1 MSLMQSK
8 GFFQQTF
15 ISVALAGLLYYL
27 NIMAIPVIVLVCIML
42 IDYITGMI
50 SAWVNAEL
58 SSKKGIIG
66 IVKKICY
73 LFAIAAAM
81 GIDWL
86 IYSGMTQIGIQLD
99 YTIFFGVLVTI
110 WLIEV
115 IDRQREIFKY
125 SKDLHQRKRRL
136 CMQYKITSRIHHT
149 LVCIRR
155 FSDNERLRIYW
166 QIHKSR

>member
-1 MSLMQSK
+1 MQNK
-8 GFFQQTF
+8 GFFQQTI
-15 ISVALAGLLYYL
+15 ISAAFAGLIYYL
-27 NIMAIPVIVLVCIML
+27 NMMAIPVIVLVCIML

-81 GIDWL
+81 GVDWL
-86 IYSGMTQIGIQLD
+86 IYSGMTQIGIQID

-110 WLIEV
+110 WLIINEIISILENLAKIGVPLPKFLMTV
-115 IDRQREIFKY
+115 IQRLKNTTE
-125 SKDLHQRKRRL
+125 SKVK
-136 CMQYKITSRIHHT
+136 
-149 LVCIRR
+149 
-155 FSDNERLRIYW
+155 
-166 QIHKSR
+166 

>member
-86 IYSGMTQIGIQLD
+86 IYSGMAQIGIQLD

-110 WLIEV
+110 WLIINEIISILENLAKIGVPLPKFLMTV
-115 IDRQREIFKY
+115 IQRLKNTTE
-125 SKDLHQRKRRL
+125 SKVK
-136 CMQYKITSRIHHT
+136 
-149 LVCIRR
+149 
-155 FSDNERLRIYW
+155 
-166 QIHKSR
+166 

>member
-1 MSLMQSK
+1 MQSK
-8 GFFQQTF
+8 EFFQQTF

-110 WLIEV
+110 WLIINEIISILENLAKIGVPLPKFLVNV
-115 IDRQREIFKY
+115 IKRLKNTTE
-125 SKDLHQRKRRL
+125 SK
-136 CMQYKITSRIHHT
+136 
-149 LVCIRR
+149 
-155 FSDNERLRIYW
+155 FESDGEKNDG
-166 QIHKSR
+166 

>member
-1 MSLMQSK
+1 MQSK
-8 GFFQQTF
+8 EFFQQTF

-27 NIMAIPVIVLVCIML
+27 NIIAIPVIILVCIMI

-110 WLIEV
+110 WLI
-115 IDRQREIFKY
+115 INEIISILENLAKIGVPLPKF
-125 SKDLHQRKRRL
+125 LMAAIKRL
-136 CMQYKITSRIHHT
+136 KNTT
-149 LVCIRR
+149 ENR
-155 FSDNERLRIYW
+155 FESDGEKNDG
-166 QIHKSR
+166 

>member
-58 SSKKGIIG
+58 SSKKGLFG

-73 LFAIAAAM
+73 LFAIASAM

-110 WLIEV
+110 WLIINEIISILENLAKIGVPLPKFLVNV
-115 IDRQREIFKY
+115 IKRLKTTAE
-125 SKDLHQRKRRL
+125 SKFESEGE
-136 CMQYKITSRIHHT
+136 T
-149 LVCIRR
+149 
-155 FSDNERLRIYW
+155 E
-166 QIHKSR
+166 

>member
-8 GFFQQTF
+8 EFFQQTF

-110 WLIEV
+110 WLIINEIISILENLAKIGVPLPKFLMTV
-115 IDRQREIFKY
+115 IQRLKNTTE
-125 SKDLHQRKRRL
+125 SKVK
-136 CMQYKITSRIHHT
+136 
-149 LVCIRR
+149 
-155 FSDNERLRIYW
+155 
-166 QIHKSR
+166 

>member
-110 WLIEV
+110 WLIINEIISILENLAKIGVPLPKFLVNV
-115 IDRQREIFKY
+115 IKRLKTTAE
-125 SKDLHQRKRRL
+125 SKFESEGE
-136 CMQYKITSRIHHT
+136 T
-149 LVCIRR
+149 
-155 FSDNERLRIYW
+155 E
-166 QIHKSR
+166 

>member
-1 MSLMQSK
+1 MQSK
-8 GFFQQTF
+8 EFFQQTF
-15 ISVALAGLLYYL
+15 ISAAFAGLMYYL
-27 NIMAIPVIVLVCIML
+27 NMMAIPVIVLVCIMI
-42 IDYITGMI
+42 IDYVTGMI

-110 WLIEV
+110 WLIINEIISILENLAKIGVPLPKFLMTV
-115 IDRQREIFKY
+115 IQRLKNTTE
-125 SKDLHQRKRRL
+125 SKVK
-136 CMQYKITSRIHHT
+136 
-149 LVCIRR
+149 
-155 FSDNERLRIYW
+155 
-166 QIHKSR
+166 

>member
-15 ISVALAGLLYYL
+15 ISVALAGLLYYF

-42 IDYITGMI
+42 IDYVTGLI

-110 WLIEV
+110 WLIINEIISILENLAKIGVPLPKFLVNV
-115 IDRQREIFKY
+115 IKRLKTTAE
-125 SKDLHQRKRRL
+125 SKFESEGE
-136 CMQYKITSRIHHT
+136 T
-149 LVCIRR
+149 
-155 FSDNERLRIYW
+155 E
-166 QIHKSR
+166 

>member
-50 SAWVNAEL
+50 SAWVNAKL

-110 WLIEV
+110 WLIINEIISILENLAKIGVPLPKFLMTV
-115 IDRQREIFKY
+115 IQRLKNTTE
-125 SKDLHQRKRRL
+125 SKVK
-136 CMQYKITSRIHHT
+136 
-149 LVCIRR
+149 
-155 FSDNERLRIYW
+155 
-166 QIHKSR
+166 

>member
-1 MSLMQSK
+1 MQSK

-86 IYSGMTQIGIQLD
+86 IYSGMAQIGIQLD

-110 WLIEV
+110 WLIINEIISILENLAKIGVPLPKFLMTV
-115 IDRQREIFKY
+115 IQRLKNTTE
-125 SKDLHQRKRRL
+125 SKVK
-136 CMQYKITSRIHHT
+136 
-149 LVCIRR
+149 
-155 FSDNERLRIYW
+155 
-166 QIHKSR
+166 